1 MNDKKLI
8 GRWGEALAADYLRKK
23 RYKILGMGYSTRFGE
38 VDVIAEKD
46 GVVAFVEV
54 KTRKDA
60 THGEARE
67 FVTKSKQRRVIAAAS
82 MWCAQ
87 YGEDRQPRFD
97 VIEIYAP
104 EGELTKKPEINH
116 IENAFWTEGIR

>member
-1 MNDKKLI
+1 MNEKKLI

-23 RYKILGMGYSTRFGE
+23 KYKILGMGYATRFGE

-67 FVTKSKQRRVIAAAS
+67 FVTKSKQRRIIAAAS
-82 MWCAQ
+82 SWCAQ
-87 YGEDRQPRFD
+87 YGESSR
-97 VIEIYAP
+97 
-104 EGELTKKPEINH
+104 
-116 IENAFWTEGIR
+116 